1 MKKTFLPLTVGISV
15 TALFCSLASCSN
27 DTTGNNTVDSANTDS
42 LANVDS
48 VTEQNVQVPSPAE
61 MFAFMKLANAGDV
74 KSDQLNSPDNEKNYN
89 SKKAQSLNLGIY
101 SSDLLYCSTFNVSDK
116 VLGYFGTVMRMGN
129 KLQVATSLSDKDKE
143 RIGKNAGN
151 ADSLVAISNDL
162 YLSSFQNLEEN
173 KRGTDLSLMLAG
185 GWVESL
191 FLMSNIV
198 VDFDK
203 DNKAAMRV
211 AEQKYSLD
219 NLVEYMTKYESNA
232 DVASVLA
239 QMKEL
244 QALFAALKTNESTAG
259 SMTMKGG
266 KRVLGGGTKAAI
278 TKEQFEKIKTKIAE
292 IRASFIAAQ

>member
-1 MKKTFLPLTVGISV
+1 MKKTFLPLTVGISAA
-15 TALFCSLASCSN
+15 ALFCSLTSCSN
-27 DTTGNNTVDSANTDS
+27 DTAGNNTGDSVNNDSLAVVDSA
-42 LANVDS
+42 V
-48 VTEQNVQVPSPAE
+48 EQNVQVPSPAE
-61 MFAFMKLANAGDV
+61 MFAFMKLANTGDV

-129 KLQVATSLSDKDKE
+129 KLQVATTLNEKDKE

-162 YLSSFQNLEEN
+162 YLSSFQNLEDN

-198 VDFDK
+198 KDFDK
-203 DNKAAMRV
+203 DNKAAIRV
-211 AEQKYSLD
+211 AEQKLSLD

-232 DVASVLA
+232 DVASVLT

-244 QALFAALKTNESTAG
+244 QTLFAAVKTNESGAG

-266 KRVLGGGTKAAI
+266 KRILGGGSKTVI
-278 TKEQFEKIKTKIAE
+278 TKDQFEKIKTKIAE

>member
-27 DTTGNNTVDSANTDS
+27 DTTGNNTVDSVNTDS

-61 MFAFMKLANAGDV
+61 MFAFMKLANTGDV

-129 KLQVATSLSDKDKE
+129 KLQVATSLNDKDKE

-162 YLSSFQNLEEN
+162 YLSSFQNLEDN

-198 VDFDK
+198 GDFDK
-203 DNKAAMRV
+203 DNKAAIRV
-211 AEQKYSLD
+211 AEQKHSLD

-244 QALFAALKTNESTAG
+244 QALFAAVKTNESTAG

-266 KRVLGGGTKAAI
+266 KRVLGGGAKTAI